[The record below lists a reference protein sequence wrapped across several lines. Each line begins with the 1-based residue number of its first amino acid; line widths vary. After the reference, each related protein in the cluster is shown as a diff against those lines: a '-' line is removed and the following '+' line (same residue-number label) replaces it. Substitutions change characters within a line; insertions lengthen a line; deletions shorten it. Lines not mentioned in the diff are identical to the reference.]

1 MERWE
6 VQWKDGRMGSVPAHL
21 RMATTD
27 LIEHELTHSVIGAYF
42 DVYNTLGYGFL
53 ESIYS
58 AALERELVARGHTVS
73 REHAV
78 RVTYK
83 GEEIGFQRVDMIV
96 DEKLVIEIKSTA
108 GLAQAAERQ
117 LMNYL
122 RGTNLE
128 VGLLLHFG
136 PKPAF
141 HRIVSK
147 N

>member
-1 MERWE
+1 
-6 VQWKDGRMGSVPAHL
+6 
-21 RMATTD
+21 MATAD
-27 LIEHELTHSVIGAYF
+27 LIENELTHSVIGAYY

-53 ESIYS
+53 EGIYS
-58 AALERELVARGHTVS
+58 AALERELIARRHAVS

-108 GLAQAAERQ
+108 VLAHAAERQ

-141 HRIVSK
+141 YRVVSK
-147 N
+147 NRLAYPRDPANPCNPVNR